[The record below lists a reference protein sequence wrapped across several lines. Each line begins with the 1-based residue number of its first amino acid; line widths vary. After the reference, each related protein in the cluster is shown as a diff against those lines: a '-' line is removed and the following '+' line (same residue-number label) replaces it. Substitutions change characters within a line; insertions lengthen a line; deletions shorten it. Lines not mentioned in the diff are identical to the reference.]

1 MSKSCVRACRP
12 IRNAEFGM
20 MISDALDKNHTFEAS
35 TRPVTASR
43 ILTRWIKCALLMR
56 PSVRTSC
63 RFPAKR
69 KNTAHSGIHRR
80 TFGRFKNVIFI
91 QRVKIIDIQVFA
103 LLLFDRRTTEQI
115 LRRRPGRSRPGSQFG
130 IVASLTLLAMLC
142 ASLRLHP
149 PSSPTGGG
157 GLRRCSG

>member
-1 MSKSCVRACRP
+1 MPCDLCRKLSFCVYFLLTSASKRPDIMPVSRA
-12 IRNAEFGM
+12 E
-20 MISDALDKNHTFEAS
+20 
-35 TRPVTASR
+35 
-43 ILTRWIKCALLMR
+43 
-56 PSVRTSC
+56 
-63 RFPAKR
+63 

-130 IVASLTLLAMLC
+130 IVASLTLFAMLC

-149 PSSPTGGG
+149 LSSPTGGG
-157 GLRRCSG
+157 GLRRCSE